1 MRDAEIPTATQS
13 PRPTALIRTRDEVA
27 RLGKAIYERDIR
39 PQIEADHYGEVVA
52 IDVDS
57 GKWAIG
63 EEVLEAVD
71 CLRTQQPEA
80 VNVLLERIGYQA
92 LDNLGGR
99 FCEDPVIQ
107 GVVNA
112 AYEPVLTLVLQSSSG
127 QDREVEAVV
136 DTGFNGYLTLP
147 PGLVVDLGLPLIGIG
162 SGVLAD
168 GSEVSFD
175 IHYCAVLWDGRQRF
189 VRVNVSDTT
198 PLVGMRLLD
207 RHSLYVEIED
217 GGRVVIQARE

>member
-99 FCEDPVIQ
+99 FLRRSQ
-107 GVVNA
+107 
-112 AYEPVLTLVLQSSSG
+112 
-127 QDREVEAVV
+127 
-136 DTGFNGYLTLP
+136 
-147 PGLVVDLGLPLIGIG
+147 
-162 SGVLAD
+162 
-168 GSEVSFD
+168 
-175 IHYCAVLWDGRQRF
+175 
-189 VRVNVSDTT
+189 
-198 PLVGMRLLD
+198 
-207 RHSLYVEIED
+207 
-217 GGRVVIQARE
+217 